1 MHDFSAQWDLIIA
14 TDASIV
20 CQENEHLY
28 SKNGAAASV
37 ATAAEVLRGNS
48 SKIKE
53 KPATVKRKSAMFT
66 WWPVQAQQSPLVQQY
81 FALVIFSSYCIVPQ
95 N

>member
-1 MHDFSAQWDLIIA
+1 M
-14 TDASIV
+14 

-28 SKNGAAASV
+28 SKNGTAASV

-53 KPATVKRKSAMFT
+53 KPATVKRKSAPFAAVLT
-66 WWPVQAQQSPLVQQY
+66 RWPVQAESPGAAVLCTGDL
-81 FALVIFSSYCIVPQ
+81 FIVLYSASELNGQ
-95 N
+95 